1 VPDREEESMTE
12 GRRYYALCV
21 EWEEGAPEIA
31 FFHLRD
37 DEELGQLVA
46 MAAYTAPDGEAQQK
60 DLARYPNT
68 FIQEVNS
75 EELLVTVQR
84 EYPTS
89 VFLDGRQLAGSVFAG
104 MLKTELGLPIRRPRR
119 VKPEDPDPED
129 SPP

>member
-1 VPDREEESMTE
+1 MQEA
-12 GRRYYALCV
+12 RRYYALFV

-37 DEELGQLVA
+37 DEELGQLIA
-46 MAAYTAPDGEAQQK
+46 MSVYTAPDGEAQQK
-60 DLARYPNT
+60 DLAKYSKTNT
-68 FIQEVNS
+68 MIREVS
-75 EELLVTVQR
+75 PEELLDAVER

-89 VFLDGRQLAGSVFAG
+89 VFLDGRQLAGSVFVG

-119 VKPEDPDPED
+119 VKPEDPDPEE

>member
-1 VPDREEESMTE
+1 MTE
-12 GRRYYALCV
+12 GRRYYVLSV

-46 MAAYTAPDGEAQQK
+46 TAAYTAPDGEAQQK

-68 FIQEVNS
+68 FIQEVRP
-75 EELLVTVQR
+75 EELLDTVQR

-89 VFLDGRQLAGSVFAG
+89 VFLDGRQLAGSVFVG